1 MNARVV
7 RPSNPLGPRAS
18 LCLNLTYNKYLP
30 CRDPRALVDVTSQ
43 LPSCLYDSYTP
54 QGRQGA
60 CQRTPNLKPRDPSM
74 MRETDLTN
82 YNRTQAQVTLNTI
95 LSLLGCTK
103 VRLELDV

>member
-60 CQRTPNLKPRDPSM
+60 CQRAPNLKPRDPSM

-82 YNRTQAQVTLNTI
+82 YNRTSSSSHLEHNTF
-95 LSLLGCTK
+95 LVGVHEGET
-103 VRLELDV
+103 